1 MNETVLSLSFYGSR
15 FSVNGAVNYGEYPGS
30 DEEHIVVSIPV
41 KENEIGGAPDRDG
54 DGLHYWRKEDASQGE
69 AVDGALKET
78 YERRLSELG
87 LTRVRYRS
95 LYQYGSD
102 EVCRLDTEDILR
114 PVSGNLTKLGVLY
127 SDLVY
132 DGEEIQKIDRVDVSG
147 SLDAYR

>member
-1 MNETVLSLSFYGSR
+1 M
-15 FSVNGAVNYGEYPGS
+15 
-30 DEEHIVVSIPV
+30 
-41 KENEIGGAPDRDG
+41 
-54 DGLHYWRKEDASQGE
+54 
-69 AVDGALKET
+69 
-78 YERRLSELG
+78 
-87 LTRVRYRS
+87 RYRS